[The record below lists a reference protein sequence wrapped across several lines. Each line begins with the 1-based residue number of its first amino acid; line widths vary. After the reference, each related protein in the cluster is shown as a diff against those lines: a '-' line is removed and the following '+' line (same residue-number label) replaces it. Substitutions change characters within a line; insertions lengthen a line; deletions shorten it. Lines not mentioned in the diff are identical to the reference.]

1 MSAST
6 VQSLVE
12 TAAKCSADNIT
23 KIGYNALIGID
34 TESYWKDHTMQR
46 WPRRYSYNSQ
56 WFQKGFEGVDPMTED
71 DSYWR
76 EKYVQGH
83 CIDALR
89 SLVLSKANVDSEIL
103 RKIFYMP
110 LSVEVCGRKAS
121 FSSVSPEILLRR
133 GPPPE
138 LDYLLIRDG
147 KLFDFFVEFPS
158 ILEFLQNHLR
168 RLGIYHC
175 VGHADTLYRTVES
188 LIRDGILESLEILD
202 CALDEGSMLKLV
214 RLFSN
219 DQSEA
224 KCDCSKEQLQHHW
237 AEGEPDLYDMALIG
251 SSVGEHHCCKLSDEN
266 YFDKLKSSDS
276 EPVSNHKVLPSTHGT
291 VVQTADE
298 QTLQSGEH
306 EQQAMLSPETRAM
319 ETAVTLQTELP
330 QEFLLTGDTT
340 KHLVDSVRAT
350 PLTATISRDSDFSNF
365 SGLQCILLENIRI
378 SDRVASALG
387 YQLKH
392 WKNLKKCAFRSCGF
406 EVDGLATILQGILER
421 DEVNKLKHV
430 EISDTPSLPRD
441 HLIELVKLCIR
452 CDNCQ
457 LQTLRFENLGLT
469 TYPSLDQQPRLFSEK
484 TFSNFTTPFELTC
497 YLNLSGINLGYR
509 EDVASLCYL
518 IRNDAALRHLILS
531 DCYLSPDNL
540 NAIFHAVQDAGRLQ
554 SLDVS
559 ANHYDGDDDG
569 QLVDMLNESG
579 VQRLNLNAC
588 HLRGQFSSG
597 LIQALKNN
605 RKLKMLWIAENRLGD
620 DGLDKLSP
628 VFAGE
633 DSLSQIEILDI
644 SCNCISVEPLLKFTS
659 SLKSTSKKIT
669 LREVSVFGNWFGE
682 DQDMVSFIHK
692 QLSEMIE
699 TVRTSTLYQS
709 TFSSVTAEHI
719 SQM

>member
-23 KIGYNALIGID
+23 KIGYNALIDLPRWLLLTMVPYFKPFDFYQIHDIVSSKGID

-89 SLVLSKANVDSEIL
+89 SLVLSKANV
-103 RKIFYMP
+103 
-110 LSVEVCGRKAS
+110 
-121 FSSVSPEILLRR
+121 
-133 GPPPE
+133 
-138 LDYLLIRDG
+138 
-147 KLFDFFVEFPS
+147 
-158 ILEFLQNHLR
+158 
-168 RLGIYHC
+168 
-175 VGHADTLYRTVES
+175 
-188 LIRDGILESLEILD
+188 
-202 CALDEGSMLKLV
+202 
-214 RLFSN
+214 
-219 DQSEA
+219 
-224 KCDCSKEQLQHHW
+224 
-237 AEGEPDLYDMALIG
+237 
-251 SSVGEHHCCKLSDEN
+251 
-266 YFDKLKSSDS
+266 
-276 EPVSNHKVLPSTHGT
+276 
-291 VVQTADE
+291 
-298 QTLQSGEH
+298 
-306 EQQAMLSPETRAM
+306 
-319 ETAVTLQTELP
+319 
-330 QEFLLTGDTT
+330 
-340 KHLVDSVRAT
+340 
-350 PLTATISRDSDFSNF
+350 
-365 SGLQCILLENIRI
+365 
-378 SDRVASALG
+378 
-387 YQLKH
+387 
-392 WKNLKKCAFRSCGF
+392 GF